1 MYETLSYPPFPI
13 LIKNVVLV
21 LGSVIDAVGFD
32 MIYVQVSAKLLKNTP
47 RFLINIYGQFYNNF
61 CELTE
66 FSDPNVSITPVFDS
80 RFR

>member
-1 MYETLSYPPFPI
+1 
-13 LIKNVVLV
+13 
-21 LGSVIDAVGFD
+21 